1 MSYLKLGIIL
11 LYLFVISDNLS
22 FIFAQSIYELKT
34 RSTNVRPKYMKNKNN
49 NVSSGLNLNSKIS
62 LRYLSGIYASG
73 SQEVNSSTSTII
85 WDKVGIGQSVFKL
98 NTNISDDTY
107 DLENKLIEISYT
119 FGDEF
124 SFTLGSRLVT
134 SGKLTITSSDSEI
147 FNSSNVNGYGY
158 FSILGIEFG
167 NFEILAGF
175 QYSSYVFT
183 EFDAES
189 TTVYWS
195 SFEDSGGLYVMGIG
209 LAFD

>member
-11 LYLFVISDNLS
+11 LYLFLISDNFS

-49 NVSSGLNLNSKIS
+49 KISSGLNLNSKIS
-62 LRYLSGIYASG
+62 LRYLSGIYAIG

-85 WDKVGIGQSVFKL
+85 WDRVGIGQSVFKL
-98 NTNISDDTY
+98 NTSISDDTY

-158 FSILGIEFG
+158 FSVLGIEFG

-175 QYSSYVFT
+175 QYSSYVYT
-183 EFDAES
+183 EFDTES
-189 TTVYWS
+189 TTAYWS

-209 LAFD
+209 LAFE

>member
-1 MSYLKLGIIL
+1 MSYFKLGIIL

-62 LRYLSGIYASG
+62 LRYLSGVYASG

-85 WDKVGIGQSVFKL
+85 WDRVGIGQSVFKL
-98 NTNISDDTY
+98 NTSVSDDKY

-124 SFTLGSRLVT
+124 SFTLGSSLVS

-175 QYSSYVFT
+175 QYSSYVYT
-183 EFDAES
+183 EFDTES
-189 TTVYWS
+189 TTAYWS

-209 LAFD
+209 LAFE

>member
-11 LYLFVISDNLS
+11 LYLFIISDNLS

-34 RSTNVRPKYMKNKNN
+34 RSTNVRPKYMKNKKNN
-49 NVSSGLNLNSKIS
+49 ISSGLNLKSKIS
-62 LRYLSGIYASG
+62 LRYLSGIYKSG

-85 WDKVGIGQSVFKL
+85 WDRVGIGQSVFKL
-98 NTNISDDTY
+98 NTSISDDKY

-134 SGKLTITSSDSEI
+134 NGKLTITSSDNEI

-158 FSILGIEFG
+158 FSVLGIEFG
-167 NFEILAGF
+167 NFEMLTGF

-189 TTVYWS
+189 TTAYWS
-195 SFEDSGGLYVMGIG
+195 SFEDSGGLYVVGIG
-209 LAFD
+209 LTFN

>member
-11 LYLFVISDNLS
+11 LYLFLISDNLS
-22 FIFAQSIYELKT
+22 FVFAQSVYELKT
-34 RSTNVRPKYMKNKNN
+34 RSTNVRPHYMKNKNN

-62 LRYLSGIYASG
+62 LRYLSGVYASG

-85 WDKVGIGQSVFKL
+85 WDRVGIGHSVFKL
-98 NTNISDDTY
+98 NTNISADTY

-189 TTVYWS
+189 TTAYWS

>member
-22 FIFAQSIYELKT
+22 FIFAQSIYEIKT
-34 RSTNVRPKYMKNKNN
+34 RSTNVRPHYMKNKNN
-49 NVSSGLNLNSKIS
+49 KISSGLNLNSKIS

-73 SQEVNSSTSTII
+73 SQEVNSSTITII
-85 WDKVGIGQSVFKL
+85 WDRVGIGQSVFKL

-134 SGKLTITSSDSEI
+134 RGKLTITSSDSEI

-209 LAFD
+209 LTFD

>member
-11 LYLFVISDNLS
+11 IYLFIISDNFS

-34 RSTNVRPKYMKNKNN
+34 RSTNVRPKYMKNNN
-49 NVSSGLNLNSKIS
+49 DKFSSDLNLNSKIS
-62 LRYLSGIYASG
+62 LRFLSGIYTSG
-73 SQEVNSSTSTII
+73 TQKVNSSTSTII
-85 WDKVGIGQSVFKL
+85 WDRVGIGQSVFKL
-98 NTNISDDTY
+98 NTSISDDTY
-107 DLENKLIEISYT
+107 NLENKLIEISYT

-134 SGKLTITSSDSEI
+134 TGKLTITSSDSEI

-175 QYSSYVFT
+175 QYSSYVYT
-183 EFDAES
+183 EFDTES
-189 TTVYWS
+189 TTAYWS

-209 LAFD
+209 LAFE

>member
-1 MSYLKLGIIL
+1 MSYFKLGIIL
-11 LYLFVISDNLS
+11 LYLFIISDNLS

-34 RSTNVRPKYMKNKNN
+34 RSTNIRPKYLKNLNN
-49 NVSSGLNLNSKIS
+49 SSGLNLNSKIS
-62 LRYLSGIYASG
+62 LRYLSGNYASG

-85 WDKVGIGQSVFKL
+85 WDRVGIGQSVFKL
-98 NTNISDDTY
+98 NTSISDDTY

-167 NFEILAGF
+167 NFEILVGF
-175 QYSSYVFT
+175 QFISYVFT
-183 EFDAES
+183 EFDSKS
-189 TTVYWS
+189 TTAHWS

>member
-11 LYLFVISDNLS
+11 LYLFLISGNLN

-34 RSTNVRPKYMKNKNN
+34 RSTNVRPKYLKNKNN
-49 NVSSGLNLNSKIS
+49 NISSGLNLNSKIS

-73 SQEVNSSTSTII
+73 SQEVNSSTITII
-85 WDKVGIGQSVFKL
+85 WDRVGIGQSVFKL

-134 SGKLTITSSDSEI
+134 NGKLTITSSDNEI

-167 NFEILAGF
+167 NFEMLTGF

-189 TTVYWS
+189 TTTYWS

>member
-11 LYLFVISDNLS
+11 IYFFIISDNFS

-34 RSTNVRPKYMKNKNN
+34 RSTNVRPKYMKNNN
-49 NVSSGLNLNSKIS
+49 DKFSSDLNLNSKIS
-62 LRYLSGIYASG
+62 LRFLSGIYTSG
-73 SQEVNSSTSTII
+73 SQKVNSSTSTII
-85 WDKVGIGQSVFKL
+85 WDRVGIGQSVFKL
-98 NTNISDDTY
+98 NTSISDDTY
-107 DLENKLIEISYT
+107 NLENKLIEISYT

-134 SGKLTITSSDSEI
+134 TGKLTITSSDSEI

-158 FSILGIEFG
+158 FSVLGIEFG

-175 QYSSYVFT
+175 QYSSYVYT
-183 EFDAES
+183 EFDTES
-189 TTVYWS
+189 TTAYWS

-209 LAFD
+209 LAFE

>member
-1 MSYLKLGIIL
+1 MSYFKLGIIL
-11 LYLFVISDNLS
+11 LYLFIISDNLS

-34 RSTNVRPKYMKNKNN
+34 RSTNVRPKYLKNEYN
-49 NVSSGLNLNSKIS
+49 SSGLNLNSKIS

-85 WDKVGIGQSVFKL
+85 WDRVGIGQSVFKL
-98 NTNISDDTY
+98 NTSISDDTY

-119 FGDEF
+119 FGDKF
-124 SFTLGSRLVT
+124 SFTLGTRLVT

-175 QYSSYVFT
+175 QFSSYVFT
-183 EFDAES
+183 EFDSKS
-189 TTVYWS
+189 TTAYWS
-195 SFEDSGGLYVMGIG
+195 SFKDSGGLYVMGIG
-209 LAFD
+209 LVFD